1 MKAGKSVDDA
11 IASLNLKK
19 YVGFETTRLKAA
31 VQAIYDELGK
41 K

>member
-1 MKAGKSVDDA
+1 MCVSGGVSWNA
-11 IASLNLKK
+11 
-19 YVGFETTRLKAA
+19 YHGFEATRLKAA